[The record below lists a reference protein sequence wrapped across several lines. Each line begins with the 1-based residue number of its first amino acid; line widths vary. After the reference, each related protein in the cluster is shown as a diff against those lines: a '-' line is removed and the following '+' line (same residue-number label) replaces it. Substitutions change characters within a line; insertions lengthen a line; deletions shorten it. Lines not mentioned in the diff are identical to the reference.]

1 VLAERRGG
9 RFYEGSDTRRPAGA
23 PIMPKPSAA
32 TASRPA
38 VAKLKPAHD
47 VVVAGGGVIDP
58 ANGIDAVLDIGIR
71 KGRIAAVAAKL
82 DPGRAKAIDA
92 TGLIVTPGL
101 IDTHAHVY
109 EYVSGDFG
117 LNPDLVGVRSGVTT
131 VVDQGGPS
139 ALTFDGFRKFI
150 VETAKTRV
158 YAFISAYLAGG
169 LLGHRYVDLY
179 GPTGINVK
187 AIVKAARDNPDLVR
201 GIKAHAEPGGYSRW
215 GMASLKLA
223 KEASRE
229 LKLPVYIHLGTLW
242 PEAKGAAVDAS
253 KIIDEVV
260 PLLDPGDILAHPF
273 TKFPSGFVAADGTIH
288 PLIREALAKGVRI
301 DVGRG
306 AHFSFGNARRVI
318 DAGILPFTLGAD
330 LHGYNVRLQDGGRAY
345 RGMFSGEGVD
355 AIVQDEDRGSP
366 FARPYSLQHAMT
378 ELLALGVPLAE
389 AVRMATQNA
398 AVMLGL
404 EPEMGSLSVGMPA
417 DLSAMRLIEV
427 DWTLV
432 DSERVTHS
440 ATQLLHPEFAIRAG
454 KLHRADSPLLPEFA
468 AAAA

>member
-1 VLAERRGG
+1 MAKSGKKTLA
-9 RFYEGSDTRRPAGA
+9 PGA
-23 PIMPKPSAA
+23 TI
-32 TASRPA
+32 
-38 VAKLKPAHD
+38 AKLKPAYD
-47 VVVAGGGVIDP
+47 LIVEGGRVIDP
-58 ANGIDAVLDIGIR
+58 ANGIDAVRDIGIK
-71 KGRIAAVAAKL
+71 KGHIAAIAPKL
-82 DPGRAKAIDA
+82 DPGPAKVIDA
-92 TGLIVTPGL
+92 KGLIVTPGL

-109 EYVSGDFG
+109 QYVSGDFG
-117 LNPDLVGVRSGVTT
+117 LNPDLVGVRTGVTT

-179 GPTGINVK
+179 GPSGINVK

-229 LKLPVYIHLGTLW
+229 LQLPVYIHLGTLW
-242 PEAKGAAVDAS
+242 PEAKGVKVDAA

-288 PLIREALAKGVRI
+288 PLIREALARGVRI

-306 AHFSFGNARRVI
+306 AHFSFKNAQRVI
-318 DAGILPFTLGAD
+318 DAGILPFTIGAD
-330 LHGYNVRLQDGGRAY
+330 LHGYNVRIADGGRAY
-345 RGMFSGEGVD
+345 RGMFTGEGVD
-355 AIVQDEDRGSP
+355 SIVAEDRASP

-378 ELLALGVPLAE
+378 ELLALGVPMVE
-389 AVRMATQNA
+389 IVRMATQNA
-398 AVMLGL
+398 AIMLRL
-404 EPEMGSLSVGMPA
+404 EAEMGSLSVGMPA
-417 DLSAMRLIEV
+417 DLSAMRLIEGS
-427 DWTLV
+427 WTLV
-432 DSERVTHS
+432 DSERATHS
-440 ATQLLHPEFAIRAG
+440 ARQLLHPEFAIRGG
-454 KLHRADSPLLPEFA
+454 KLHRADSPLLPALTAMA
-468 AAAA
+468 A

>member
-1 VLAERRGG
+1 MAKPRKAPAEAAIARLKPGYDVVVRGG
-9 RFYEGSDTRRPAGA
+9 R
-23 PIMPKPSAA
+23 
-32 TASRPA
+32 
-38 VAKLKPAHD
+38 
-47 VVVAGGGVIDP
+47 VIDP
-58 ANGIDAVLDIGIR
+58 VNGLDAVSDIGIR
-71 KGRIAAVAAKL
+71 KGCIAAVAPSLDAGSAKI
-82 DPGRAKAIDA
+82 IDA
-92 TGLIVTPGL
+92 TGLLVTPGL

-109 EYVSGDFG
+109 EHVSGDFG

-158 YAFISAYLAGG
+158 LAFISAYLAGG

-179 GPTGINVK
+179 GPAGINVD
-187 AIVKAARDNPDLVR
+187 AIVKTARDNLDLVR

-242 PEAKGAAVDAS
+242 PELHGAKVDAA

-260 PLLDPGDILAHPF
+260 PLLDAGDILAHPF

-288 PLIREALAKGVRI
+288 PLVREALARGVRI

-306 AHFSFGNARRVI
+306 AHFSFTNARRVV
-318 DAGILPFTLGAD
+318 DAGILPFTVGAD
-330 LHGYNVRLQDGGRAY
+330 LHGYNVRIGDGGRAY
-345 RGMFSGEGVD
+345 RGMFTGEGAD
-355 AIVQDEDRGSP
+355 SIVADDRASP
-366 FARPYSLQHAMT
+366 FSRPYSLQHAMT

-389 AVRMATQNA
+389 TVRMATGNA
-398 AVMLGL
+398 AIMLGL
-404 EPEMGSLSVGMPA
+404 EAEMGSLSVGMPA
-417 DLSAMRLIEV
+417 DLSAMRLIEG
-427 DWTLV
+427 DWTLI
-432 DSERVTHS
+432 DSER
-440 ATQLLHPEFAIRAG
+440 AKYPAKQILHPEFALRAG

-468 AAAA
+468 PMAA

>member
-1 VLAERRGG
+1 MAKPRKTDAATIARLKPRYDVVVRGG
-9 RFYEGSDTRRPAGA
+9 R
-23 PIMPKPSAA
+23 
-32 TASRPA
+32 
-38 VAKLKPAHD
+38 
-47 VVVAGGGVIDP
+47 VIDP
-58 ANGIDAVLDIGIR
+58 VNGLDAISDIGIR
-71 KGRIAAVAAKL
+71 KGRIAAVAPSLDAGSAKT
-82 DPGRAKAIDA
+82 IDA
-92 TGLIVTPGL
+92 AGLLVTPGL

-109 EYVSGDFG
+109 EHVSGDFG

-150 VETAKTRV
+150 VDTAKTRV
-158 YAFISAYLAGG
+158 VAFISAYLAGG

-179 GPTGINVK
+179 GPTGINVD
-187 AIVKAARDNPDLVR
+187 AIVKTARDNLDLVR

-242 PEAKGAAVDAS
+242 PELHGAQVDAG

-260 PLLDPGDILAHPF
+260 PLLDAGDILAHPF

-288 PLIREALAKGVRI
+288 PLVREALAKGVRV

-306 AHFSFGNARRVI
+306 AHFSFANARRVV
-318 DAGILPFTLGAD
+318 DAGILPFTVGAD
-330 LHGYNVRLQDGGRAY
+330 LHGYNVRMGDGGRAY
-345 RGMFSGEGVD
+345 RGMFAGEGVD
-355 AIVQDEDRGSP
+355 SIIADDRASP
-366 FARPYSLQHAMT
+366 FSRPYSLQHAMT

-389 AVRMATQNA
+389 TVRMATGNA
-398 AVMLGL
+398 AIMLGL
-404 EPEMGSLSVGMPA
+404 EAEMGSLSVGMPA
-417 DLSAMRLIEV
+417 DLSAMRLIEG
-427 DWTLV
+427 DWTLI
-432 DSERVTHS
+432 DSERGKYP
-440 ATQLLHPEFAIRAG
+440 AKQILHPEFALRAG

-468 AAAA
+468 PMAA

>member
-1 VLAERRGG
+1 MPKTRKPAPAAVTKFKPAYDLVVKGG
-9 RFYEGSDTRRPAGA
+9 R
-23 PIMPKPSAA
+23 
-32 TASRPA
+32 
-38 VAKLKPAHD
+38 
-47 VVVAGGGVIDP
+47 VIDP
-58 ANGIDAVLDIGIR
+58 ANGIDAVRDIAIK
-71 KGRIAAVAAKL
+71 KGRIAAIAPKL
-82 DPGRAKAIDA
+82 DAGKAKTIDA
-92 TGLIVTPGL
+92 KGLIVSPGL

-109 EYVSGDFG
+109 QYVSGDFG

-131 VVDQGGPS
+131 VIDQGGPS

-158 YAFISAYLAGG
+158 LAFISAYLAGG

-201 GIKAHAEPGGYSRW
+201 GVKAHAEPGGYSRW

-242 PEAKGAAVDAS
+242 PEAQGAKVDAA

-273 TKFPSGFVAADGTIH
+273 TKFPSGFVAPDGSIH
-288 PLIREALAKGVRI
+288 PLVNEALARGVRI

-306 AHFSFGNARRVI
+306 AHFSFKNAERVI
-318 DAGILPFTLGAD
+318 GAGILPFTIGAD
-330 LHGYNVRLQDGGRAY
+330 LHGYNVRLGDGGRAY
-345 RGMFSGEGVD
+345 RGMFAGEGVD
-355 AIVQDEDRGSP
+355 SIVAEDRASP

-378 ELLALGVPLAE
+378 ELLALGVPLVE
-389 AVRMATQNA
+389 IVRMATQNA

-404 EPEMGSLSVGMPA
+404 EDEMGALSVGMPA
-417 DLSAMRLIEV
+417 DLSATRLV
-427 DWTLV
+427 AGKFTLV
-432 DSERVTHS
+432 DSERMTHP
-440 ATQLLHPEFAIRAG
+440 AKQLLHPEFAIRGG
-454 KLHRADSPLLPEFA
+454 KLYRADSPLLPALGDMA
-468 AAAA
+468 A

>member
-1 VLAERRGG
+1 
-9 RFYEGSDTRRPAGA
+9 
-23 PIMPKPSAA
+23 MPKTRNTARASA
-32 TASRPA
+32 T
-38 VAKLKPAHD
+38 VAKLKPSYD
-47 VVVAGGGVIDP
+47 LVVKGGRVIDP
-58 ANGIDAVLDIGIR
+58 VNGIDGVRDIGIK
-71 KGRIAAVAAKL
+71 KGRIAAVAPKLEAGKAKL
-82 DPGRAKAIDA
+82 IDA
-92 TGLIVTPGL
+92 TGLLVTPGL

-109 EYVSGDFG
+109 QYVSGDFG
-117 LNPDLVGVRSGVTT
+117 LNPDLVGIRTGVTT

-158 YAFISAYLAGG
+158 LAFISAYLAGG

-242 PEAKGAAVDAS
+242 PEVQGAKVDAT

-273 TKFPSGFVAADGTIH
+273 TKFPSGFVAPDGSIH
-288 PLIREALAKGVRI
+288 PLVREALARGVRI

-306 AHFSFGNARRVI
+306 AHFSFKNAERVI
-318 DAGILPFTLGAD
+318 GAGILPFTIGAD
-330 LHGYNVRLQDGGRAY
+330 LHGYNVRLGDGGRAY
-345 RGMFSGEGVD
+345 RGMFTGEGVD
-355 AIVQDEDRGSP
+355 SIIAEDRASP
-366 FARPYSLQHAMT
+366 FERPYSLQHAMT
-378 ELLALGVPLAE
+378 ELLALGLPLGE
-389 AVRMATQNA
+389 VVRMTTQNA

-404 EPEMGSLSVGMPA
+404 ENEMGSLAVGMPA
-417 DLSAMRLIEV
+417 DLSAMRLVEGEF
-427 DWTLV
+427 TLV
-432 DSERVTHS
+432 DSERQTRP
-440 ATQLLHPEFAIRAG
+440 ARQLLHPEFALRGG
-454 KLHRADSPLLPEFA
+454 KLHRADSPLLPALGAIA
-468 AAAA
+468 A